1 MLNLSRGGP
10 AKVLFNEDDNG
21 ASVFASYTITGTA
34 DLWSLLG
41 NETVRGEIALLYPQD
56 VMVDPGDPVQSS
68 SLDEPQYNG
77 NGNTTLAQAAT
88 GNQIIDGILSGIK
101 WDTAQ
106 TVYYSDTDSAAD
118 YQAAVSYTH
127 LTLPTKRIV

>member
-77 NGNTTLAQAAT
+77 NGN
-88 GNQIIDGILSGIK
+88 N
-101 WDTAQ
+101 
-106 TVYYSDTDSAAD
+106 
-118 YQAAVSYTH
+118 
-127 LTLPTKRIV
+127 